1 MTPILKRRPDSPSER
16 RALWRDASNAFT
28 LGWNLAIPIFGGVLI
43 GYLLD
48 RELDTLPIFTVGCM
62 LLGIATGFY
71 MYFRTINRLE
81 NKEPSRK
88 DTKKEGKP
96 RK

>member
-1 MTPILKRRPDSPSER
+1 MSRILKRREDTPSEK

-48 RELDTLPIFTVGCM
+48 KGLGTLPIFTIGCM
-62 LLGIATGFY
+62 LLGIAAGFY
-71 MYFRTINRLE
+71 NYFRTVNRLE
-81 NKEPSRK
+81 TK
-88 DTKKEGKP
+88 DTPRIDKKDGRDSK
-96 RK
+96 K

>member
-1 MTPILKRRPDSPSER
+1 MSPILKRREDTPTER

-43 GYLLD
+43 GYILD
-48 RELDTLPIFTVGCM
+48 RELDTVPVFTVGCM

-81 NKEPSRK
+81 NKEPAKK
-88 DTKKEGKP
+88 DTKNKGDLK
-96 RK
+96 K